1 MKLPNEFIEKYQTI
15 LKDEAEAFFDSF
27 EQKPISAY
35 RTNPLKEK
43 RLDFPN
49 AIPSTPWGHYGKISG
64 KSIEHTTGLV
74 YSQEPAAQ
82 IVAQIAEPQEGMK
95 VLDLAAAPGGKTTH
109 LLSYLNNTGLL
120 VSNEISNKRSKIL
133 VENVER
139 FGARNVIVTN
149 ESSQRLAKC
158 FNSFFDLIVFDGPC
172 SGEGMFR
179 KDPQAIQYW
188 HKDYPTE
195 CAQLQR
201 DILKEAIKM
210 LAHGGILV
218 YSTCTW
224 SPEENEEVV
233 NWLLQEYDYLELVDI
248 PKLNGMVEGINVP
261 QVARMY
267 PHHFQ
272 GEGQFVAKLRDTR
285 SKEAQKIKPKAQK
298 INKMQLQL
306 WQQFAQDH
314 LKIDLNGVLDVFGDQ
329 LYLLP
334 NGLPDLSKLKIARN
348 GLHLGTFKK
357 NRFEPSFALGM
368 ALSEHD
374 LVQSIEI
381 DIEQFEVYVS
391 GNVVKLDKTVP
402 NGWYQILVK
411 GNGLGFAKVTNN
423 TLKNY
428 YPKGLRFQT

>member
-1 MKLPNEFIEKYQTI
+1 MNLLKNIRLYLKMKQKLFLTVLNKNPYRHIAPI
-15 LKDEAEAFFDSF
+15 LSKKSNL
-27 EQKPISAY
+27 ISH
-35 RTNPLKEK
+35 
-43 RLDFPN
+43 N

>member
-1 MKLPNEFIEKYQTI
+1 
-15 LKDEAEAFFDSF
+15 
-27 EQKPISAY
+27 
-35 RTNPLKEK
+35 
-43 RLDFPN
+43 
-49 AIPSTPWGHYGKISG
+49 
-64 KSIEHTTGLV
+64 
-74 YSQEPAAQ
+74 
-82 IVAQIAEPQEGMK
+82 
-95 VLDLAAAPGGKTTH
+95 
-109 LLSYLNNTGLL
+109 TGLL

>member
-35 RTNPLKEK
+35 RTN
-43 RLDFPN
+43 
-49 AIPSTPWGHYGKISG
+49 GKISG